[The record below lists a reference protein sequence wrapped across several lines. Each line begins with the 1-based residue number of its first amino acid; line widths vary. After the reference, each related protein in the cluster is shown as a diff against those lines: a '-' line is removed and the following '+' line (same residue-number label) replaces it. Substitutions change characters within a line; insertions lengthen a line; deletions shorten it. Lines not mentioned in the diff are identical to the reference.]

1 MEIISLAIGGFIVGV
16 VYVAFITW
24 LLVRG
29 EEGK

>member
-1 MEIISLAIGGFIVGV
+1 MDVTSLAICGFIVGV
-16 VYVAFITW
+16 AYVAFITW